1 MTDKAQTLSGKDLW
15 SALREDG
22 RRECRLCPRHCRMK
36 DGQRGFCF
44 IRQNQRGK
52 IVNTAYATSLGFQID
67 PIEKKPLNHFYPGTA
82 ALSFGT
88 AGCNLGCTFCQN
100 WHLSRAKQVEESS
113 SAVRPEAIAAA
124 AKRHHCQSVAFTY
137 NDPII
142 WADYA
147 LEVAKACH
155 ELGVLAVAV
164 SNGYMEPEPRRQFY
178 AHMDAANID
187 LKAFTESFYRRYCL
201 ADLHTVMDTLVYIK
215 KETNVWLEITTLIIP
230 GLNDDPEE
238 MKQQSRWMV
247 RELGEDVPLHLTAF
261 HPTFRMTDREAT
273 PLETLL
279 ELRQI
284 ALGEGLKYVYTGNV
298 MSPETQST
306 YCPRCGELLI
316 ERHWHRIEVKKMQN
330 GKCAKCGW
338 ALAGRYA

>member
-1 MTDKAQTLSGKDLW
+1 MTDKVQTAAGKSLW
-15 SALREDG
+15 STLREDG
-22 RRECRLCPRHCRMK
+22 RQECRLCPRHCRMK
-36 DGQRGFCF
+36 EGQRGFCF

-67 PIEKKPLNHFYPGTA
+67 PIEKKPLNHFYPGTT

-113 SAVRPEAIAAA
+113 SAVRPEVIAAA

-147 LEVAKACH
+147 MEVAQACH
-155 ELGVLAVAV
+155 ELGVQTVAV

-230 GLNDDPEE
+230 GLNDNPEE

-279 ELRQI
+279 GLRQI
-284 ALGEGLKYVYTGNV
+284 ALSEGLKYVYTGNV

-316 ERHWHRIEVKKMQN
+316 ERHWHRLEAKKLPN
-330 GKCAKCGW
+330 GKCAKCGL